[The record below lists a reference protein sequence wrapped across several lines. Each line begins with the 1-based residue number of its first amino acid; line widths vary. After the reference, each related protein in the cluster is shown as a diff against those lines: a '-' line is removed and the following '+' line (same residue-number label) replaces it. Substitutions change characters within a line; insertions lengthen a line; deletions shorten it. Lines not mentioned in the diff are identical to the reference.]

1 MKVKKK
7 IKSKIIATFVFTSC
21 MFMFTACGVSN
32 EGVSVSIGHTHEWSS
47 TYERNA
53 SQHWKKC
60 TSCDEITEKE
70 NHKFN
75 VDTCTVCGYVDSNR
89 TPAQKG
95 AMSDYFSGVKA
106 TYTKENF
113 FDFDNQSRDFK
124 DFVDRQIDVLAQD
137 ILFRLNYIYGHDANN
152 TGQSNSRAWYS
163 SINLIDPCTKTEY
176 KFNKTASVNSRN
188 LLCTLD
194 NTEISKILFDS
205 EDPVKLV
212 IVDIDNV
219 ADYQRSLLIKDTDN
233 NCLAS
238 TEFLNLIGAN
248 SGRNMKLVSKV
259 AGKRLD
265 TDESK
270 QWLISNLTS
279 KDAKNALKLMIAQE
293 LTDAEGDDYDTL
305 IGMIDNL
312 GYKPNFSDKLINI
325 INNKIIGADRI
336 NEDNGYYDILKNKYE
351 GKITVDNVKSMDI
364 SSEYS
369 DTNSPRL
376 YKGYKV
382 IVKELVESALGNKFS
397 GTQVSLYP
405 EFSKK
410 AVDYT
415 TDANGFSETLNYE
428 TITLL
433 ARENTPYTKFVLKI
447 QGSNITGSAT
457 LEYQVIVNGESVG
470 TKQNITLTND
480 SQELEISIAKTGT
493 FGSFDGTI
501 DVDKNTKIFENT
513 QVDDRNTNNYI
524 TIEFANASG
533 AKFVVTFDG
542 YFNK

>member
-1 MKVKKK
+1 MKLKKK
-7 IKSKIIATFVFTSC
+7 ILSIILAVFMFVPC

-32 EGVSVSIGHTHEWSS
+32 EGGSVSAGHSHEWSAS
-47 TYERNA
+47 YERDA
-53 SQHWKKC
+53 SHHWKKC

-70 NHKFN
+70 NHKFDI
-75 VDTCTVCGYVDSNR
+75 DTCIVCGYVDSNR

-95 AMSDYFSGVKA
+95 AMSNYFSGVKA

-124 DFVDRQIDVLAQD
+124 DFVNRQIDVLAQD

-152 TGQSNSRAWYS
+152 TGQSSSRAWYS
-163 SINLIDPCTKTEY
+163 SINLIDPCTKKEY

-194 NTEISKILFDS
+194 NTEISKILFDN

-212 IVDIDNV
+212 TVDIDNV

-238 TEFLNLIGAN
+238 TEFLNLIGAT

-279 KDAKNALKLMIAQE
+279 KDAQNALKLMIAQG
-293 LTDAEGDDYDTL
+293 LTDSEGDDYDTL
-305 IGMIDNL
+305 IGTIDKL
-312 GYKPNFSDKLINI
+312 GYNSNFSDKLINI

-351 GKITVDNVKSMDI
+351 GMITVDNVKSMDMN
-364 SSEYS
+364 SDYS

-382 IVKELVESALGNKFS
+382 IIKELVESAIENKFG

-415 TDANGFSETLNYE
+415 TDANGFPEAQNYE

-447 QGSNITGSAT
+447 QGSNITESAT
-457 LEYQVIVNGESVG
+457 LEYQVIVNGETVG

-480 SQELEISIAKTGT
+480 CQELEISIAKTET
-493 FGSFDGTI
+493 FGSFDGSI
-501 DVDKNTKIFENT
+501 DVDKNDKVFENV

-533 AKFVVTFDG
+533 AKFIATFDG
-542 YFNK
+542 YYNK